1 MRLRF
6 LVVFGLFFGLL
17 VFAQTTIF
25 SDNMTN
31 FPTGWTLSG
40 TGWTKKSD
48 KYYSSSYSAKCTPN
62 SSYSNNMNV
71 SMSRSVNLSGYTSAT
86 LKFYIWQ
93 YTEANYDYIY
103 VEYYNGSSW
112 TTAWSRSGS
121 YQSWQ
126 QISVNIPVTATQI
139 RFRFYSDGSVTYT
152 GVYIDDVVLTATSG
166 TTTKKWT
173 IMVYLNADN
182 DLEAYGIQDLNEM
195 EAVGS
200 TNDFNIVVQM
210 DRASGYDATNGD
222 WKTCRR
228 YYVTKDANT
237 STISSTMISDL
248 GEVDM
253 GSYSTLVSFVDW
265 AKTNYPAEKYFLVL
279 WDHGDGW
286 YKGDEAIKSF
296 SNDNSSGNAIDVSNG
311 EFANALS
318 QIKTKLGKNIDLI
331 GFDACLMGMWEVMYI
346 AKDYAGVMVC
356 SEETEGAAG
365 WYYTNFLNSLKS
377 NPSMSAVDLGKAVVN
392 GTSGQS
398 TLSVIDLTTV
408 STLSTKINTFA
419 QELMN
424 ARGAGYS
431 STISSCRSSTKQFY
445 ITSHIDLY
453 DFANKIYSAS
463 VPTALKNAASDLM
476 NYITGYVVKLY
487 KNSSSY
493 SVCRGVA
500 IYHPTSTSIDSRY
513 NSLPS
518 SSATQWDEYI
528 KGGTSGGG
536 GGGTV
541 TYTLSSTTY
550 SWVSTS
556 TATGITGDDQSKQFA
571 LPFTFNFYGTNYTSV
586 YVCSNGFLSFTSNS
600 TAYSPASIPNTAAP
614 NALIAPFWRDL
625 NPSGGGT
632 ITYYSGSDK
641 FVVTWNAVK
650 NYSNS
655 NTQTFQVILYPNG
668 QIVFQYNNVT
678 NDVTTVR
685 GIENINGT
693 AGVPYSTNPSNGTAV
708 RFTPSTSKILTY
720 EDGKIEVLR
729 VNGIFKDVMEMEYSV
744 PYDNKV
750 RVDVYNIAGQKINTL
765 KDEFHFTGRHTI
777 RWDGKD
783 ITGNKVGSGTYFMVI
798 TPESGEKVTQKV
810 VLIK

>member
-6 LVVFGLFFGLL
+6 LVVFGLVFSL
-17 VFAQTTIF
+17 VLFCQTTIF

-31 FPTGWTLSG
+31 FPTGWTVSS
-40 TGWTKKSD
+40 GWTKVSD
-48 KYYSSSYSAKCTPN
+48 KYYSSSYSAKCT
-62 SSYSNNMNV
+62 SASTYSNNMNV
-71 SMSRSVNLSGYTSAT
+71 TMERAVSLSGYTSAT

-93 YTEANYDYIY
+93 YTETNYDYIY

-112 TTAWSRSGS
+112 VSAWSRSGS

-126 QISVNIPVTATQI
+126 QISVNIPTTATKI

-173 IMVYLNADN
+173 IMVYMNADN
-182 DLEAYGIQDLNEM
+182 DLEDFGISDFNEM

-210 DRASGYDATNGD
+210 DRASGYNTSNGN
-222 WKTCRR
+222 WTTCRR
-228 YYVTKDANT
+228 YYVTQDANT
-237 STISSTMISDL
+237 STISSQLIADI

-346 AKDYAGVMVC
+346 AKDYANVMVS
-356 SEETEGAAG
+356 SEETEGGDG
-365 WYYTNFLNSLKS
+365 WYYTSFLNSLKS
-377 NPSMSAVDLGKAVVN
+377 NPTMSAVDLGKAVVN

-398 TLSVIDLTTV
+398 TLDVIDLTTI

-431 STISSCRSSTKQFY
+431 STISTARSNTKQFY
-445 ITSHIDLY
+445 LTSHIDLY
-453 DFANKIYSAS
+453 DFANKIYNST

-513 NSLPS
+513 NNLPS

-528 KGGTSGGG
+528 KGGSSGG

-541 TYTLSSTTY
+541 TYTLASTTY

-556 TATGITGDDQSKQFA
+556 TATGITGDDQSKQFT

-586 YVCSNGFLSFTSNS
+586 YVCSNGFLSFTSSS

-614 NALIAPFWRDL
+614 NALIAPLWRDL
-625 NPSGGGT
+625 NPSAGGT
-632 ITYYSGSDK
+632 ITYYSGTDK

-650 NYSNS
+650 NYSNTS
-655 NTQTFQVILYPNG
+655 TQTFQVILYPNG
-668 QIVFQYNNVT
+668 QIVFQYNSVT

-685 GIENINGT
+685 GIENNDGT

-708 RFTPSTSKILTY
+708 RFTPSTSKVYTL

-729 VNGIFKDVMEMEYSV
+729 INSVFKDIAEMEYSV
-744 PYDNKV
+744 PFDTKI
-750 RVDVYNIAGQKINTL
+750 RVDVYNLLGQKINTL
-765 KDEFHFTGRHTI
+765 KDEIHFTGRHTV
-777 RWDGKD
+777 RWNGKD
-783 ITGNKVGSGTYFMVI
+783 FSGNKVGSGTYFIVV

-810 VLIK
+810 ILVK